1 MSGILGKLEFNKN
14 LTCLIVVALI
24 YKITKEINNMCHKG
38 KQREEGRISRTHGN
52 HDNVLHSMPNDAV
65 LRKVYSTKV

>member
-1 MSGILGKLEFNKN
+1 MSGILGKLELNKN
-14 LTCLIVVALI
+14 LSCLIVVALI

-65 LRKVYSTKV
+65 QQRPQ